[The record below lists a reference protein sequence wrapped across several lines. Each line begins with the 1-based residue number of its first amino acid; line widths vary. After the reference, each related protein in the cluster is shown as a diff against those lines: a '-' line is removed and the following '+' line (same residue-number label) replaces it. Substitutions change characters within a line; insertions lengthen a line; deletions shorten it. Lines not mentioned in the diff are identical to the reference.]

1 MMETKESDKVIET
14 KIPEWVID
22 SGVLESF
29 RKLDYAVAVI
39 TTRYGPVGLY
49 ANPADQQ
56 CYRLI
61 ARLLVDKP
69 EDIRLNEI
77 QSLEESLAV
86 STAVAVLKQVV
97 FKHSGL
103 FVQSLHLGNN
113 SMQFDAKSSAGVGLG
128 TLHEPY
134 FYHEHLLL
142 RAGDPDLEYLEGA
155 GPIGGPPIGTSFT
168 AQGVH
173 AGKSTKQLAA
183 FVNCMKKVLDESRA
197 DKDWKKAEC
206 SLNDGLLTRTAIQSR

>member
-128 TLHEPY
+128 TLHEP
-134 FYHEHLLL
+134 
-142 RAGDPDLEYLEGA
+142 
-155 GPIGGPPIGTSFT
+155 
-168 AQGVH
+168 
-173 AGKSTKQLAA
+173 
-183 FVNCMKKVLDESRA
+183 
-197 DKDWKKAEC
+197 
-206 SLNDGLLTRTAIQSR
+206 